1 MVFFDFITHFEHL
14 KTHIMKIKY
23 SLMTIFVIEYGMSDR
38 ENSLQK
44 DYTNEEKHNGENSLG
59 NSGSKVDLNNLIKR
73 VKDEEKRSKRQNI
86 VISAAALS
94 VVAAFGIIL
103 TL

>member
-1 MVFFDFITHFEHL
+1 MV
-14 KTHIMKIKY
+14 
-23 SLMTIFVIEYGMSDR
+23 EYVMSDKG
-38 ENSLQK
+38 NYLK
-44 DYTNEEKHNGENSLG
+44 DDYANEEKHISENSFG
-59 NSGSKVDLNNLIKR
+59 SSRSKVDLNNLIKK

-94 VVAAFGIIL
+94 AVAVFGIIL

>member
-1 MVFFDFITHFEHL
+1 MGD
-14 KTHIMKIKY
+14 
-23 SLMTIFVIEYGMSDR
+23 G
-38 ENSLQK
+38 ENSIKNDLK
-44 DYTNEEKHNGENSLG
+44 NENNFNGENSLG
-59 NSGSKVDLNNLIKR
+59 SSQSKVDLNNLIKR

-94 VVAAFGIIL
+94 AVAVFGISL

>member
-1 MVFFDFITHFEHL
+1 MV
-14 KTHIMKIKY
+14 
-23 SLMTIFVIEYGMSDR
+23 EYDMSERD
-38 ENSLQK
+38 STLQK
-44 DYTNEEKHNGENSLG
+44 EFTKEENLNGENSLG
-59 NSGSKVDLNNLIKR
+59 SSRSKVDLNNLIKR

-94 VVAAFGIIL
+94 AVAVFGIIL

>member
-1 MVFFDFITHFEHL
+1 MNIQNPFHENKIFLNKHF
-14 KTHIMKIKY
+14 Y
-23 SLMTIFVIEYGMSDR
+23 GSIENMSDS

-44 DYTNEEKHNGENSLG
+44 DLKKEVSFNVENSLR
-59 NSGSKVDLNNLIKR
+59 NSSSKVDLNNLIKR
-73 VKDEEKRSKRQNI
+73 VKEEEKRSKRQNI

-94 VVAAFGIIL
+94 AVAVFGIIL

>member
-1 MVFFDFITHFEHL
+1 MV
-14 KTHIMKIKY
+14 
-23 SLMTIFVIEYGMSDR
+23 EYVMSDKENYIKDNYANEEEHNS
-38 ENSLQK
+38 ENSF
-44 DYTNEEKHNGENSLG
+44 GS
-59 NSGSKVDLNNLIKR
+59 SRSKVDLNNLIKK

-94 VVAAFGIIL
+94 AVAVFGIIL

>member
-1 MVFFDFITHFEHL
+1 
-14 KTHIMKIKY
+14 MKIKY
-23 SLMTIFVIEYGMSDR
+23 SLTAFFVVEYGMSDKGNYLNDDYANENKHIR
-38 ENSLQK
+38 ENSF
-44 DYTNEEKHNGENSLG
+44 G
-59 NSGSKVDLNNLIKR
+59 NSRSKVDLNNLIKK

-94 VVAAFGIIL
+94 AVAVFGIIL